1 MTNSQFLYA
10 YISRSQS
17 HLHLNRSHTTPYTGN
32 TLSHVLSL
40 SCKNVQKT
48 TYTIIYTIILYYYS
62 MFFVWGYI
70 YIFSNGSLF
79 PRAGM
84 CSTQTQ
90 TTKSKSSI
98 LHPFHKLC
106 VILTQFTK
114 NTQNHFGTHFDKT
127 LIFPSKTKLSDNLK
141 I

>member
-17 HLHLNRSHTTPYTGN
+17 HLHLKPQQH
-32 TLSHVLSL
+32 HAIH
-40 SCKNVQKT
+40 QKT
-48 TYTIIYTIILYYYS
+48 PCLCPIFKLQKCTKNNLPSNSCRNIVLLQYV
-62 MFFVWGYI
+62 FVWGCI
-70 YIFSNGSLF
+70 YIFNNGSLF
-79 PRAGM
+79 LRDGM

-98 LHPFHKLC
+98 LCPFHKLC
-106 VILTQFTK
+106 VIFTQFTL
-114 NTQNHFGTHFDKT
+114 NTQIDFDTHFDKT
-127 LIFPSKTKLSDNLK
+127 FIFPSKTKLSDNLK